1 MLVRFLEKK
10 MIHDPKIVFHFYVHH
25 KEYCSSWPAS
35 AHVPEAPARTVIFR
49 FLPWPHPQPPRHVV
63 QEPPEI
69 RVVIWE
75 TRGET
80 PGDLPEIKDGELEN
94 PQKSTFHG
102 KIIGKYG
109 KYGSIH
115 HKWM

>member
-1 MLVRFLEKK
+1 
-10 MIHDPKIVFHFYVHH
+10 
-25 KEYCSSWPAS
+25 
-35 AHVPEAPARTVIFR
+35 
-49 FLPWPHPQPPRHVV
+49 
-63 QEPPEI
+63 
-69 RVVIWE
+69 VIWE
-75 TRGET
+75 GRGET